1 LGGHRHLNKPTDR
14 ASSNPAPSF
23 ATGQEQA
30 EAMLGMQKELLDAY
44 EQASRA
50 WLARVK
56 SEVDLWT
63 ELTANLTATRFLPEA
78 LGTYQECVH
87 NANGG
92 GGRTADVRGVSKTS
106 AKIHPPAAPMS
117 GRPVAAPGQ
126 GAILEMPAAALH
138 SRNGD
143 RHGTGLDDEA
153 RRLELAVSTLPPEER
168 GSVSVGPF
176 STD

>member
-1 LGGHRHLNKPTDR
+1 
-14 ASSNPAPSF
+14 
-23 ATGQEQA
+23 
-30 EAMLGMQKELLDAY
+30 
-44 EQASRA
+44 
-50 WLARVK
+50 
-56 SEVDLWT
+56 
-63 ELTANLTATRFLPEA
+63 
-78 LGTYQECVH
+78 
-87 NANGG
+87 
-92 GGRTADVRGVSKTS
+92 
-106 AKIHPPAAPMS
+106 MS